1 MVVAY
6 HMNMYLVLGMTTP
19 VRVPMRGLLR
29 ELKEGELKEDPAV
42 DRALT
47 ILKKLGETYTASSQH
62 RQLVEVTA
70 IASFGEYP
78 V

>member
-1 MVVAY
+1 
-6 HMNMYLVLGMTTP
+6 MTTP
-19 VRVPMRGLLR
+19 ICVPMRGLLR
-29 ELKEGELKEDPAV
+29 ELKEDLAV

-62 RQLVEVTA
+62 GQLVEVMA
-70 IASFGEYP
+70 IAFFGEYP